1 MIRLFLASIAVTM
14 CLVAPAA
21 VAQNGVSLD
30 SIVAV
35 VNDDVIL
42 RSELE
47 RRTAS
52 VRAGITAS
60 GNSVPPDDILQRQVL
75 ERLISEKLQL
85 QVAEQAGI
93 TVSEDMLNQYVN
105 NIARNN
111 GMSLEEFAEAVEADG
126 LDFAMVR
133 SDIRDDLIMQQIQ
146 QREVMARV
154 MVTPREAATFLAS
167 SEAQSLD
174 AREFNV
180 LHILLRV
187 SPEAPAPEVERV
199 RQEAEDLRDRA
210 RAGEDFSQLAVEY
223 SQGQQALEGGDLG
236 WRRTTQLPAVFA
248 EQVVTMDV
256 GDISGV
262 IRTPGAFHII
272 QLADVRG
279 EQERVMAQQT
289 RVRHI
294 MVRTG
299 DHVSDRRARERLLN
313 VIEQLE
319 DGADFG
325 DLARQYS
332 EDQMSAIEGGELGWI
347 EPGETAGPF
356 EETMN
361 ALQPGETSGPVQTQ
375 FGWHVLQV
383 LERREHDATE
393 ERRMA
398 RAQQILRQRRAE
410 EQMER
415 WLQHLRDDAYVENR
429 LDT

>member
-14 CLVAPAA
+14 CLAAPAA

-47 RRTAS
+47 RRTTS
-52 VRAGITAS
+52 VRDSITAS
-60 GNSVPPDDILQRQVL
+60 GNLVPPDDILQRQVL

-126 LDFAMVR
+126 LDFANVR

-180 LHILLRV
+180 FHILLRV

-199 RQEAEDLRDRA
+199 RQAAEDLRDRA
-210 RAGEDFSQLAVEY
+210 RAGEDFSQLAVEH

-248 EQVVTMDV
+248 EQVVTMGIGDV
-256 GDISGV
+256 SDV

-272 QLADVRG
+272 QLAAVRG

-299 DHVSDRRARERLLN
+299 DHVSDRRARERLLD

-319 DGADFG
+319 GGADFA

-332 EDQMSAIEGGELGWI
+332 EDQMSAIEGGDIGWI

-361 ALQPGETSGPVQTQ
+361 ALQPGETSGPIQTQ